1 MHTLAYS
8 AQAFAVC
15 LCHFV
20 SNDIF
25 PLRHL
30 RFLIRSAEHL
40 ISTPATPAS
49 IQKQSTLSDTR
60 MDAVETDQADTKK
73 KVAIHS
79 AKLEEAE
86 DGRLNET

>member
-1 MHTLAYS
+1 
-8 AQAFAVC
+8 
-15 LCHFV
+15 
-20 SNDIF
+20 
-25 PLRHL
+25 
-30 RFLIRSAEHL
+30 
-40 ISTPATPAS
+40 
-49 IQKQSTLSDTR
+49 